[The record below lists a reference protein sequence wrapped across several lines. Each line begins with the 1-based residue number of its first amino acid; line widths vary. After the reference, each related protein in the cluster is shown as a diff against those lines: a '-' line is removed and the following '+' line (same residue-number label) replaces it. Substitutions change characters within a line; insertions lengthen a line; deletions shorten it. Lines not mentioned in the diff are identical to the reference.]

1 MGELVERV
9 DEQDHVVGVAER
21 GEAVRQGWLY
31 RMAMVLCRDASG
43 RYLVHRRPENSSRFP
58 GEYSWLV
65 AGAVG
70 VGEPYENAARRE
82 LREELGVDADVRP
95 LFKFLCDG
103 ELSPY
108 WFSVYETVVE
118 DGDVAP
124 DASEAA
130 WHGWLTGDELRTAMA
145 SWPFVSDSRDAYDRY
160 LAMGMGQESGPP
172 CSRGSVGPSSQE
184 RLTRP
189 ATAWPINR

>member
-1 MGELVERV
+1 MGERVERV
-9 DEQDHVVGVAER
+9 DEQDRVIGVAER

-43 RYLVHRRPENSSRFP
+43 RYLVHRRPDSSSRFP

-70 VGEPYENAARRE
+70 VGEPYEDAARRE
-82 LREELGVDADVRP
+82 LREELGVEAEVRP

-108 WFSVYETVVE
+108 WFSVYETVME
-118 DGDVAP
+118 EEDVAP
-124 DASEAA
+124 DASEVA

-145 SWPFVSDSRDAYDRY
+145 NWTFVSDSRDAYDRY
-160 LAMGMGQESGPP
+160 LAMGMG
-172 CSRGSVGPSSQE
+172 
-184 RLTRP
+184 
-189 ATAWPINR
+189 

>member
-1 MGELVERV
+1 MEDLPMSERVERV
-9 DEQDHVVGVAER
+9 DEQDRVIGVVER
-21 GEAVRQGWLY
+21 GEAVREGWLY
-31 RMAMVLCRDASG
+31 RMAMVLCRDADG

-70 VGEPYENAARRE
+70 VGEPYEDAARRE
-82 LREELGVDADVRP
+82 LLEELGVEAAVRP

-118 DGDVAP
+118 EEDVSP
-124 DASEAA
+124 DAAEVA
-130 WHGWLTGDELRTAMA
+130 WHGWLTGDELKAAMA
-145 SWPFVSDSRDAYDRY
+145 SWKFVSDSRDAYDRY
-160 LAMGMGQESGPP
+160 LAMGPGG
-172 CSRGSVGPSSQE
+172 V
-184 RLTRP
+184 
-189 ATAWPINR
+189 